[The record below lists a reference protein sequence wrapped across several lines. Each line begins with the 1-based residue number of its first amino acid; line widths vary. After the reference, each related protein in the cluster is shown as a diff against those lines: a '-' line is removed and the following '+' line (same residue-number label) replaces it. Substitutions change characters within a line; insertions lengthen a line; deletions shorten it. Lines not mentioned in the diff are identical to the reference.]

1 MITSITEERPYV
13 RGVHIV
19 SRLHMNESS
28 TGISVLFT
36 DVFNTQLIAF
46 GRIGLADRTSLRS
59 LMDVHTFRFK
69 KSNLTRLERA
79 GFFTWASRPG
89 RYWIERFAIT
99 E

>member
-46 GRIGLADRTSLRS
+46 GRIGLADRTSLTS
-59 LMDVHTFRFK
+59 LDVHSFR
-69 KSNLTRLERA
+69 L
-79 GFFTWASRPG
+79 
-89 RYWIERFAIT
+89 
-99 E
+99 